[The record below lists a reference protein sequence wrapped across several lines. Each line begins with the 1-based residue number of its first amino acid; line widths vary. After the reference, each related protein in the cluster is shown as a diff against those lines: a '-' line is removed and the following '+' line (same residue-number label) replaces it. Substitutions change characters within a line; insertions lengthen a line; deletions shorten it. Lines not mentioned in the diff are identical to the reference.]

1 MKDKKILTLDKA
13 RLISACLI
21 IMVHTMPLA
30 SINGKASFLLSEVF
44 CRIAVPL
51 FLMITG
57 YYIMKKS
64 LKDKKVLIDYTKR
77 VLIYYVIS
85 IIIYLPINIYNGV
98 FSSLTFLGLL
108 KELLIT
114 GTFYHLWYFPALIL
128 GIWITYFILKNMK
141 EKQASIIFV
150 ILFMIGLLGDSY
162 YGLLN
167 GISLLEN
174 IYGVIFKIFDY
185 TRNGL
190 FYVPIFLYLG
200 YLSNSQ
206 KLKIEKKKNIILI
219 IVSLILMLIEGYL
232 LHSQAYQE
240 HTSMYLFLVPLMI
253 FIFMYL
259 INNPGKE
266 EKYLRRVST
275 VIYIIHPWFIV
286 LIVKLSGLL
295 KLNKYLTD
303 NTIIHF
309 ILVFIL
315 TILFSF
321 IFEYLLE
328 KAPKKKLNVK
338 SKKGKNKK

>member
-1 MKDKKILTLDKA
+1 MKEKKQFLSLDKA
-13 RLISACLI
+13 RLIAACLI
-21 IMVHTMPLA
+21 IMVHTFPLEM
-30 SINGKASFLLSEVF
+30 INANLSFLLSEVF

-57 YYIMKKS
+57 YFIIKKS

-77 VLIYYVIS
+77 ILIYYIIS
-85 IIIYLPINIYNGV
+85 VIIYLPINVYNGV
-98 FSSLTFLGLL
+98 LSNLTFLGLL
-108 KELLIT
+108 KGLFIT

-128 GIWITYFILKNMK
+128 GIWITYFILKHMD
-141 EKQASIIFV
+141 EKRASIIFV

-162 YGLLN
+162 FGLIK
-167 GISLLEN
+167 GIGFLEN
-174 IYGVIFKIFDY
+174 FYEIIFKISDY

-200 YLSNSQ
+200 YLTDVS

-259 INNPGKE
+259 INNPGRE

-309 ILVFIL
+309 LLVFIL
-315 TILFSF
+315 TVSFSF

-328 KAPKKKLNVK
+328 KVPKKKLNVK
-338 SKKGKNKK
+338 SKKKK